1 MTTSMSAFRTVCAK
15 EIVDNSRD
23 RRSLLTALLS
33 PLLGPL
39 SLLLLFGVISD
50 AREKAEA
57 PKVPIIGR
65 EHAPVLVGWL
75 ERAGVV
81 VEAPPADPEDAVRKG
96 TVDVVVVFDAGFGE
110 ALRAGRPGIVELIV
124 DESRQS
130 SAATVGR
137 VQGLLQAYG
146 AEVGAL
152 RLLSRGVDPQLSR
165 AVSVQ
170 SRDVGTPLSK
180 AAMLL
185 GVMPLFLLMACF
197 MGGTYVAIDVTAGER
212 ERGSIEGLL
221 MNPVSSTPIV
231 LGKIAAVFLFGVV
244 GIVVACA
251 AFVVVVAV
259 LPFEDLGVKLTLS
272 PLTAAGVVAM
282 LLPVVLLGSALQVAV
297 GVVSRSFKTAQAAIS
312 FVMLLPTLPG
322 AALSVFPQQ
331 PTLSLMSVPTVGHN
345 ILMTRLIRGEPI
357 DPVHVLV
364 AGVVVIAV
372 AAICAAVAIRL
383 FGPRLVVGR

>member
-1 MTTSMSAFRTVCAK
+1 MTTSWAAFRTVMVK
-15 EIVDNSRD
+15 EVVDNGRD

-39 SLLLLFGVISD
+39 SLILLFGVIAD

-57 PKVPIIGR
+57 PRVPVVGR

-75 ERAGVV
+75 ERAGVTI
-81 VEAPPADPEDAVRKG
+81 EPAPADPEAAVRRG
-96 TVDVVVVFDAGFGE
+96 DADVVIVLDASFGE

-130 SAATVGR
+130 AASTVRR
-137 VQGLLQAYG
+137 VEGLLGAYG

-152 RLLSRGVDPQLSR
+152 RLLARGVDPALGR

-170 SRDVGTPLSK
+170 SHDVGTAMSK

-185 GVMPLFLLMACF
+185 SVMPLFLLMACF

-212 ERGSIEGLL
+212 ERGSIEALL
-221 MNPVSSTPIV
+221 MNPVSSMPVV
-231 LGKIAAVFLFGVV
+231 LGKIAAVFVFGVV
-244 GIVVACA
+244 GIVVATAGFVIAVA
-251 AFVVVVAV
+251 A
-259 LPFEDLGVKLTLS
+259 LPFEELGLKLSLS
-272 PLTAAGVVAM
+272 PLTALGVVVM
-282 LLPVVLLGSALQVAV
+282 LLPVVVLGSALQVAV

-331 PTLSLMSVPTVGHN
+331 PSLSLMAVPTVGHN
-345 ILMTRLIRGEPI
+345 ILMTRLVRGEPI
-357 DPVHVLV
+357 DPLHVVV
-364 AGVVVIAV
+364 AGVVVLALAAGCALVAV
-372 AAICAAVAIRL
+372 RL